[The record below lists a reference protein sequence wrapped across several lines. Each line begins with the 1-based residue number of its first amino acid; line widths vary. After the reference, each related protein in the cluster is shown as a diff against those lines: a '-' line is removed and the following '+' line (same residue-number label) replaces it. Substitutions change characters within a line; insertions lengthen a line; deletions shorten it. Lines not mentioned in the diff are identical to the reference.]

1 MTRESAGD
9 IERNAE
15 MEGISMAIDGEQ
27 WTETKVLR
35 RFIWHDRIH
44 AKALYRHGLK
54 MGVRETELDGSFC
67 FSKD

>member
-35 RFIWHDRIH
+35 RFLWHDRIYG
-44 AKALYRHGLK
+44 KALHRHGLMLGMK
-54 MGVRETELDGSFC
+54 R
-67 FSKD
+67 